1 MAKKPNTAD
10 LAESMMNGASKAIK
24 KRQELLRAN
33 DVELSGKSREIPVEK
48 PSDRKR
54 RLPKET
60 EKKVEAPELD
70 PAAEPDTDPEDVLQ
84 ETDGE
89 ETEETKKRRGRK
101 RAIPRIEKEE
111 RKSEKLTVKLTKT
124 QMDRLQ
130 NMAEATNRK
139 LSALANMFIEE
150 GLDKYEWEYRDGIEE
165 E

>member
-1 MAKKPNTAD
+1 MAKKPNTDSVA
-10 LAESMMNGASKAIK
+10 SMIAGVDAAVQ
-24 KRQELLRAN
+24 KRRELLRAN

-70 PAAEPDTDPEDVLQ
+70 PAAEPDTDPEEVLQ

-89 ETEETKKRRGRK
+89 ETEETKKKRGRK

-139 LSALANMFIEE
+139 LSALANKFIEE